1 MQKIKK
7 CCILTLNN
15 LNPMSLIIKGY
26 KMIDQIKPKNL
37 GTDINNNKVT
47 SESVLIKFRDAK
59 VSKVSHP
66 TTIESHNGKVSQFI
80 SKEKVKKMAS
90 EPPIDK
96 TTVSRIKTAIANGTY
111 PLDLEKLA
119 DALLQAHKEIK

>member
-1 MQKIKK
+1 
-7 CCILTLNN
+7 
-15 LNPMSLIIKGY
+15 
-26 KMIDQIKPKNL
+26 MIDQIKPKNL
-37 GTDINNNKVT
+37 GADLNNNKVT
-47 SESVLIKFRDAK
+47 SESATNKVSDAK
-59 VSKVSHP
+59 VIKVSHL
-66 TTIESHNGKVSQFI
+66 TTDVESNNGKVSQFI

-96 TTVSRIKTAIANGTY
+96 TAVTRIKAAISNGTY

>member
-1 MQKIKK
+1 
-7 CCILTLNN
+7 
-15 LNPMSLIIKGY
+15 
-26 KMIDQIKPKNL
+26 MIDQIKPKNL
-37 GTDINNNKVT
+37 GTDLNTKVSSDSAPNKKV
-47 SESVLIKFRDAK
+47 SDSK
-59 VSKVSHP
+59 VSKV
-66 TTIESHNGKVSQFI
+66 TQANKDVESNYGKVSQFI

-96 TTVSRIKTAIANGTY
+96 TVVSRIKTAIANGSY

>member
-1 MQKIKK
+1 
-7 CCILTLNN
+7 
-15 LNPMSLIIKGY
+15 
-26 KMIDQIKPKNL
+26 MIDQIKPKNL
-37 GTDINNNKVT
+37 GSDFKSGKVSADST
-47 SESVLIKFRDAK
+47 TKTQSKVAK
-59 VSKVSHP
+59 VDQTKPNIDS
-66 TTIESHNGKVSQFI
+66 NLGKVSQFI

-96 TTVSRIKTAIANGTY
+96 TAVTRIKTAIANGTY

>member
-1 MQKIKK
+1 
-7 CCILTLNN
+7 
-15 LNPMSLIIKGY
+15 
-26 KMIDQIKPKNL
+26 MIDQIKPKNL
-37 GTDINNNKVT
+37 GTDLNSNKVT
-47 SESVLIKFRDAK
+47 SESTNNKASDAK

-66 TTIESHNGKVSQFI
+66 TTDFESNNGKVSQFI

-96 TTVSRIKTAIANGTY
+96 TAVTRIKAAIANGSY
-111 PLDLEKLA
+111 PLDLDKLA

>member
-1 MQKIKK
+1 
-7 CCILTLNN
+7 
-15 LNPMSLIIKGY
+15 
-26 KMIDQIKPKNL
+26 MIDQIKTKNL
-37 GTDINNNKVT
+37 GTDLNNNKVT
-47 SESVLIKFRDAK
+47 SESATNKVSDAK
-59 VSKVSHP
+59 VIKVSHL
-66 TTIESHNGKVSQFI
+66 TTDVESNNGKVSQFI

-96 TTVSRIKTAIANGTY
+96 TAITRIKAAISNGTY

>member
-1 MQKIKK
+1 
-7 CCILTLNN
+7 
-15 LNPMSLIIKGY
+15 
-26 KMIDQIKPKNL
+26 MIDQIKPKNL
-37 GTDINNNKVT
+37 GTDVNNKIT
-47 SESVLIKFRDAK
+47 SESVTRKVSDAK
-59 VSKVSHP
+59 VSKVSQP
-66 TTIESHNGKVSQFI
+66 TPDVESNYGKVSQFI

-96 TTVSRIKTAIANGTY
+96 TVVSRIKTAIANGSY